1 MNYGQFLKKLKQY
14 CINKKIKNEDLVNP
28 LLQPIVK
35 TANIKKEKGDFKGE
49 LLYYEIS
56 ESSRIINNRL
66 DISPKIRD
74 ALNIPGI
81 EEKIESA
88 FCKFYDTNID
98 KTLIGDMID
107 DFLTAI
113 ESDVAFSKKEISC
126 IKSYSNEPEVFL
138 EKIMI
143 KSLKEYNVINNSDN
157 SIIWSNGD
165 NYIRV
170 IEGDIF
176 NYALGRRSKHQRIV
190 VIPVNTTFDTHV
202 SNKLEGNSLPVVS
215 NTTLHGKFLIR
226 VYKSG
231 ITEEDI
237 KRRILNDLS
246 VNGLID
252 SKTDSISLPIGSIAT
267 LDFDMA
273 TIYLLAVSHFDEH
286 NNAHS
291 SEDEIREA
299 VSCMMDYYDKK
310 GQGYDLYMPL
320 IGTGMSRARLSH
332 QQSFDLIINT
342 LLLNKQ
348 QIQGKIN
355 VVVQPKVMNNISIR
369 KEL

>member
-35 TANIKKEKGDFKGE
+35 TANIKKEKGDFKGD

-74 ALNIPGI
+74 ALKMPGM
-81 EEKIESA
+81 EEKIASA
-88 FCKFYDTNID
+88 FCGFYDANID

-113 ESDVAFSKKEISC
+113 ETDESFSRKEVSC
-126 IKSYSNEPEVFL
+126 IKSYSNEPDAFL
-138 EKIMI
+138 EKILI
-143 KSLKEYNVINNSDN
+143 KSLKEYNVIINTDDLL
-157 SIIWSNGD
+157 IWSNGD
-165 NYIRV
+165 NYIKV

-176 NYALGRRSKHQRIV
+176 NYALGRRSKQQRIV
-190 VIPVNTTFDTHV
+190 VIPVNTAFDTHV
-202 SNKLEGNSLPVVS
+202 SNKLEGNRLPVVS
-215 NTTLHGKFLIR
+215 NTTLHGKFLVR

-237 KRRILNDLS
+237 KQRIINDLS

-291 SEDEIREA
+291 SEDEVREA
-299 VSCMMDYYDKK
+299 VTCLLDYYDKK

-332 QQSFDLIINT
+332 QQSFDLIIDT
-342 LLLNKQ
+342 LLLNKE

-355 VVVQPKVMNNISIR
+355 VVIQSKVMNNIR

>member
-1 MNYGQFLKKLKQY
+1 MNYGQFLKKLKKY

-35 TANIKKEKGDFKGE
+35 AANIKKEKGDFKGE

-74 ALNIPGI
+74 ALKIPEI
-81 EEKIESA
+81 EDHIASA
-88 FCKFYDTNID
+88 VCTFYDTNID
-98 KTLIGDMID
+98 KNLIGDMID
-107 DFLTAI
+107 DFLTVI
-113 ESDVAFSKKEISC
+113 ESDATFSKKEISC

-138 EKIMI
+138 EKILI
-143 KSLKEYNVINNSDN
+143 KSLKEYNGIKNTDD

-165 NYIRV
+165 NYIKV

-176 NYALGRRSKHQRIV
+176 NYALGRRLKQQRIV
-190 VIPVNTTFDTHV
+190 VIPVNTAFDTHV
-202 SNKLEGNSLPVVS
+202 SNKLECNNLPVVS
-215 NTTLHGKFLIR
+215 NTTLHGQFLIR

-231 ITEEDI
+231 ITEDDI
-237 KRRILNDLS
+237 KRRIANDLS

-252 SKTDSISLPIGSIAT
+252 SKTDHISLPIGSIAT
-267 LDFDMA
+267 LDFDNA

-291 SEDEIREA
+291 SKKEIREA
-299 VSCMMDYYDKK
+299 ISCMVDYYDKK

-320 IGTGMSRARLSH
+320 IGTGMSRARLSY
-332 QQSFDLIINT
+332 QQAFDMIVDTI
-342 LLLNKQ
+342 LLNKYL
-348 QIQGKIN
+348 IQGKIN
-355 VVVQPKVMNNISIR
+355 IVVQPEVMNNIKIR
-369 KEL
+369 KE

>member
-14 CINKKIKNEDLVNP
+14 CINRKIKNEDLVNP

-35 TANIKKEKGDFKGE
+35 TANIKKEKGAFKGD

-56 ESSRIINNRL
+56 ESSRILNNQL

-74 ALNIPGI
+74 ALKIPGI
-81 EEKIESA
+81 EEKIASSVS
-88 FCKFYDTNID
+88 KFYDANID
-98 KTLIGDMID
+98 KNLIGDMID
-107 DFLTAI
+107 DYLTAV
-113 ESDVAFSKKEISC
+113 ESDVSFSKKELSC
-126 IKSYSNEPEVFL
+126 IKSYSNEPDVFL
-138 EKIMI
+138 EKLLI
-143 KSLKEYNVINNSDN
+143 KSLKEYNVINNTEN
-157 SIIWSNGD
+157 SIIWSKGD
-165 NYIRV
+165 RYIKV
-170 IEGDIF
+170 IEGNIF
-176 NYALGRRSKHQRIV
+176 NYALGRRLKHQRIV
-190 VIPVNTTFDTHV
+190 VIPVNTAFDTHV
-202 SNKLEGNSLPVVS
+202 SNKLEGNNLPVVS
-215 NTTLHGKFLIR
+215 NTTLHGEFLVR

-237 KRRILNDLS
+237 NRRIKNDLS

-252 SKTDSISLPIGSIAT
+252 RKTDSISLPIGSIAT
-267 LDFDMA
+267 LDFNMA

-291 SEDEIREA
+291 SEEEIREA
-299 VSCMMDYYDKK
+299 VLCLLDYYDKK
-310 GQGYDLYMPL
+310 GQGYELYIPL
-320 IGTGMSRARLSH
+320 IGTGMSRAWLSH

-348 QIQGKIN
+348 HIQGNIN
-355 VVVQPKVMNNISIR
+355 VVVQPKVMKNINIG